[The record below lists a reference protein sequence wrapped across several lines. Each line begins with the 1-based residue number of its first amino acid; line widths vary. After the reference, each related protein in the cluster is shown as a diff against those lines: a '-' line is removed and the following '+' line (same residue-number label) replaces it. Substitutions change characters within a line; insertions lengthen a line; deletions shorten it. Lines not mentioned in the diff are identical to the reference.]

1 MLQSRLQ
8 REFEMGKEY
17 QRIVKKITRDPMFL
31 AQKSVDATE
40 ADKQVIT
47 DLLDTLRANLDHC
60 VGMAANMIGVSKN
73 IIVVAAGPFQFA
85 MINPVTGAFQT
96 EEGCLSLDGVRPC
109 TRYKEIEV
117 DYLDTNFKKQHGKY
131 TGWTAQIIQH
141 EVDHCN
147 GIVI

>member
-1 MLQSRLQ
+1 M
-8 REFEMGKEY
+8 
-17 QRIVKKITRDPMFL
+17 VKKITRDPMFL

-40 ADKQVIT
+40 ADKQVIA

-85 MINPVTGAFQT
+85 MINPVIAKKTGDFQT

-131 TGWTAQIIQH
+131 IGWTAQIIQH

>member
-1 MLQSRLQ
+1 M
-8 REFEMGKEY
+8 
-17 QRIVKKITRDPMFL
+17 VKSVVKDPLFL
-31 AQKSVDATE
+31 AQKSEPATE

-60 VGMAANMIGVSKN
+60 VGMAANMIGVKKN

-85 MINPVTGAFQT
+85 MINAIITKKKGAFQT
-96 EEGCLSLDGVRPC
+96 EEGCLSLEGVRPC

-117 DYLDTNFKKQHGKY
+117 DYLDQNFKKQHG
-131 TGWTAQIIQH
+131 TFAGWTAQIIQH
-141 EVDHCN
+141 ELDHVA